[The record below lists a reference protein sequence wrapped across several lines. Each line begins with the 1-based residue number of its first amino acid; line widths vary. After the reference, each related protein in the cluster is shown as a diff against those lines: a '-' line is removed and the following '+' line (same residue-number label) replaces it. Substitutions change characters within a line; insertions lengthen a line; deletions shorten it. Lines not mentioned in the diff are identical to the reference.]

1 MIYWSLLHLGF
12 RNDILAGSGS
22 LGLSAFTSA
31 LGPVRAPPVCESRN
45 REDDARQSSLA
56 RPLHPLAY
64 GLQYHGNI
72 TLDVLQFA

>member
-1 MIYWSLLHLGF
+1 MDSGIDDARSV
-12 RNDILAGSGS
+12 GSYRSQGV
-22 LGLSAFTSA
+22 
-31 LGPVRAPPVCESRN
+31 GPVRAPPVCESRN
-45 REDDARQSSLA
+45 REDDASQSSLA